1 LKISKSFGVFE
12 RLGVITTSTTLT
24 HGGFRVKKSIA
35 RQLAYRKRR
44 IKQRLAQA
52 NRDKY
57 ERSAAQAGPVL
68 AAPGVKY
75 ELAEKTRGI
84 AYGGVGLMV
93 KLAQDVGLVQAIDRR
108 LQLLKVHVPYHESDH
123 VLNLALNALCDAT
136 CLQDLELR
144 RNDEVFL
151 DAVGTDSIPDP
162 TTEGDFCRRF
172 DADALDDLRWAIDD
186 ARLNVWQRQADDFFA
201 EAVIDLDGTIVI
213 TSGECKEGMDI
224 SYKGA
229 WGYHPLL
236 VSLANTGEVLD
247 IINRSGNRPSEE
259 GAAAAAERAIRL
271 CRRGGFRGVRLRG
284 DTAFSQTQYLDGW
297 DAEGVRFQFGY
308 DATPNLVE
316 IAENLP
322 PSAWKKLSRPP
333 PYQRAGPRR
342 ARPDKIK
349 RKIIRRREFLHKE
362 LRSEQVAE
370 FDYRPTACRKSYR
383 MIAVRKNITQEKGV
397 KRLFD
402 EVRYFF
408 YITNDRPATPAQIV
422 FGCNDRCDQENLIA
436 QLAGGVRALTA
447 PVDNLVS
454 NGAYMLMTSLAWT
467 LKAWA
472 ALLLPVEPRKR
483 EEHQAERHAWLR
495 MEFKTFI
502 NAVMQI
508 PCQIVR
514 QARHTIYRVLNWNPY
529 LPAFFR
535 LCQVLRC

>member
-1 LKISKSFGVFE
+1 MK
-12 RLGVITTSTTLT
+12 R
-24 HGGFRVKKSIA
+24 SIA
-35 RQLAYRKRR
+35 RQLAHRKRR
-44 IKQRLAQA
+44 IRERLARA
-52 NRDKY
+52 NREKY
-57 ERSAAQAGPVL
+57 RRSEVDAGPVL
-68 AAPGVKY
+68 DPPGVKY
-75 ELAEKTRGI
+75 ELAGKTRGI

-93 KLAQDVGLVQAIDRR
+93 KLAQEVGLTAAIDRR
-108 LQLLKVHVPYHESDH
+108 LRLLKVHVPYHESDH

-151 DAVGTDSIPDP
+151 DALGTESIPDP

-186 ARLNVWQRQADDFFA
+186 ARLNVWRRQAAAFFT
-201 EAVIDLDGTIVI
+201 EAVIDLDSTIVI
-213 TSGECKEGMDI
+213 TTGECKEGMDI
-224 SYKGA
+224 SYKGE

-259 GAAAAAERAIRL
+259 GAAAAADRALAL
-271 CRRGGFRGVRLRG
+271 CRRGGFRRVRLRG

-297 DAEGVRFQFGY
+297 DAADVLFQFGY

-322 PSAWKKLSRPP
+322 ESVWKKLSRPA
-333 PYQRAGPRR
+333 PYRRAGPRR
-342 ARPDKIK
+342 TRPDKVK
-349 RKIIRRREFLHKE
+349 RKIIRRREYLHKE

-370 FDYRPTACRKSYR
+370 FDYRPTACMKSYR
-383 MIAVRKNITQEKGV
+383 MIVVRKNITQEQGA

-454 NGAYMLMTSLAWT
+454 NAAYMLMTSLAWT

-483 EEHQAERHAWLR
+483 KEHEQQRRTWLR
-495 MEFKTFI
+495 MEFKTFL
-502 NAVMQI
+502 NAVMQV

-514 QARHTIYRVLNWNPY
+514 QARRTIYRILNWNPY
-529 LPAFFR
+529 LPAFVR